1 MSRPQ
6 NVRGPSLLDFLKAW
20 PSYFLPHHALSRL
33 MHKITRSENE
43 WWKDRFTRWFVKRFK
58 VDMSLAKEPA
68 LDAYSHFNA
77 FFTRAL
83 KPGVRPVDQDPTSLV
98 SPVDGAISQIGDIK
112 NKRIFQAK
120 GRDYSLLELLGGD
133 VYAAEKFENG
143 KFATLYLSPKD
154 YHRIHIPIDG
164 RLTAMTHV
172 PGRLF
177 SVSPA
182 TTRAIPRLFA
192 RNERV
197 IAYFDTQAG
206 PMAMVLVGAIF
217 VASIDTVWMG
227 EVTPPA
233 GKEIRNWKY
242 NPDSAGNQFSKGEE
256 IGRFNMGSTV
266 ILLFGQDK
274 IRWQDDLMSG
284 DAIQMGQAL
293 GWRN

>member
-1 MSRPQ
+1 
-6 NVRGPSLLDFLKAW
+6 
-20 PSYFLPHHALSRL
+20 
-33 MHKITRSENE
+33 
-43 WWKDRFTRWFVKRFK
+43 
-58 VDMSLAKEPA
+58 
-68 LDAYSHFNA
+68 
-77 FFTRAL
+77 
-83 KPGVRPVDQDPTSLV
+83 
-98 SPVDGAISQIGDIK
+98 VDGAISQIGDIK